1 MNPQLSTSQPPESS
15 SQSHESHWKFNY
27 FRAAM
32 LMELGLIIGAGIFCW
47 TFWHVWCP
55 EGIENC
61 LGEGKLAPAHYLLL
75 SLIRPFTFT
84 PHVFSAYLAA
94 RSFSEFDAIILS
106 AVASTLSAIPL
117 YGLSWLVGKNLVV
130 PWMSHNLPSTLR
142 LIRSQDFK
150 LIFATRLIP
159 IFPFDMVSALSGAF
173 TLNFKRFI
181 VFTFL
186 GILPECLFVTL
197 MSAPKITVLGWTVNA
212 LGLVATLILAP
223 LMVMEWYSR
232 KSGRSLWATL
242 KAAYREIIAEAS
254 LNNQIVKRN
263 KIDSTKTPVLLIYG
277 FFSSRRTLNVLERQ
291 LVNAGFDV
299 LSFNLGG
306 MFGTFF
312 TQGVTETAAFIDYK
326 IKRQMERHG
335 FQKIHVVAHSKGTL
349 VAYWWLLKLGGSK
362 YCDKLI
368 AMASPC
374 SGSYYTYL
382 ALVTPLAFFWRDMW
396 QMRPGSS
403 FLRLLRDSEV
413 PANLKICAM
422 YSENDKLARGAQGL
436 FRPLKGAENITV
448 VGMHDYG
455 HFDFILKRGAIREII
470 KILKDD
476 SNATSVDKEVEGT
489 SLSQLTGESE
499 AEAS

>member
-1 MNPQLSTSQPPESS
+1 MNLPKPTSQPPESS
-15 SQSHESHWKFNY
+15 SHGLHWKFNY

-32 LMELGLIIGAGIFCW
+32 LMELGLIVGAGIFCW

-55 EGIENC
+55 EGIGTC
-61 LGEGKLAPAHYLLL
+61 LGDGKLAPAHYLLL

-106 AVASTLSAIPL
+106 AIASTLSAIPV

-159 IFPFDMVSALSGAF
+159 IFPFDLVSALSGTF
-173 TLNFKRFI
+173 TLNFRRFV

-186 GILPECLFVTL
+186 GILPECMFLTL
-197 MSAPKITVLGWTVNA
+197 MSAPKVTVLGWTVNA
-212 LGLVATLILAP
+212 IGLVATLILAP
-223 LMVMEWYSR
+223 LLAMEWYSR
-232 KSGRSLWATL
+232 KNGRSLWATL
-242 KAAYREIIAEAS
+242 KAAYLEILTEAS

-263 KIDSTKTPVLLIYG
+263 KIDPTKTPVLLIYG

-291 LVNAGFDV
+291 LVHAGFDV

-312 TQGVTETAAFIDYK
+312 TQGITETAAFIDYK

-335 FQKIHVVAHSKGTL
+335 FEKIHVVAHSKGSL

-368 AMASPC
+368 AMAAPC
-374 SGSYYTYL
+374 AGSYYTYL
-382 ALVTPLAFFWRDMW
+382 GLFTPLAFFWRDLW
-396 QMRPGSS
+396 QMRPSSS
-403 FLRLLRDSEV
+403 FLGMLRDSEV
-413 PANLKICAM
+413 PENLKIWAM
-422 YSENDKLARGAQGL
+422 YSENDKLARGVSGL
-436 FRPLKGAENITV
+436 FRPTKGAENITV
-448 VGMHDYG
+448 LGMHDYG

-476 SNATSVDKEVEGT
+476 SKAAAVDQEIEGT
-489 SLSQLTGESE
+489 SLSQLTGD